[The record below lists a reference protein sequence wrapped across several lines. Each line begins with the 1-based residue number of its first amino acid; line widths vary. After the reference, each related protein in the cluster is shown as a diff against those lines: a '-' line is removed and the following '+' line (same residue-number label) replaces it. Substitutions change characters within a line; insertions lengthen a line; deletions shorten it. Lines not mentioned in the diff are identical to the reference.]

1 MKHLYCKKKF
11 DKEKYDRI
19 SKLEV
24 LISQCNC
31 GSMLLYLNKIMI
43 KLEVIERI
51 EFDKN
56 NEYQLTLYIF
66 YQKNNKDLYEII
78 EIKFEDYDEFEEEYK
93 EMIGDIFCYTF
104 INEET
109 TYV

>member
-1 MKHLYCKKKF
+1 MKHLYCKEKF
-11 DKEKYDRI
+11 NKEKYNHI

-31 GSMLLYLNKIMI
+31 GSMLLYLNKIMV

-56 NEYQLTLYIF
+56 NEYQLTLYIH
-66 YQKNNKDLYEII
+66 YQKKQ
-78 EIKFEDYDEFEEEYK
+78 
-93 EMIGDIFCYTF
+93 
-104 INEET
+104 
-109 TYV
+109 

>member
-1 MKHLYCKKKF
+1 MKHLYCKEKF
-11 DKEKYDRI
+11 DKEKYNHI

-51 EFDKN
+51 EFCKN
-56 NEYQLTLYIF
+56 NEYQLILYIH
-66 YQKNNKDLYEII
+66 YQKNNKNFYEII
-78 EIKFEDYDEFEEEYK
+78 KVKFEDYDEFEEEYK

-104 INEET
+104 TSEET

>member
-1 MKHLYCKKKF
+1 MKHLYCKEKF
-11 DKEKYDRI
+11 NKEKYNHI

-31 GSMLLYLNKIMI
+31 GSMLLYLNKIMV

-56 NEYQLTLYIF
+56 NEYQLTLYIH

-78 EIKFEDYDEFEEEYK
+78 EVKFEDYDEFEEEYK